1 MRHLVVGTPAP
12 AAPKL
17 LTFVTATPTREEDL
31 PPRRESAKEREW
43 REAEEAHES
52 GDSSKLIALVKAQH
66 RLTERIRKWDA
77 ELARQASAPPSP
89 QLRLQRTGPRAR
101 SRRVRSR
108 SSRGSP
114 GREPAEPAD
123 LDAAP
128 PRGGAA

>member
-52 GDSSKLIALVKAQH
+52 GDSSKLIALVKAED
-66 RLTERIRKWDA
+66 RLNERIRKWDA
-77 ELARQASAPPSP
+77 KLARQASAPPSP
-89 QLRLQRTGPRAR
+89 GLMRASPRIRVPRA
-101 SRRVRSR
+101 RRVRSR

-114 GREPAEPAD
+114 RRAD
-123 LDAAP
+123 DPDLAAAP
-128 PRGGAA
+128 PPGGAA